1 MLKTTIS
8 GKPKLSLLLCLIGLL
23 CFSASRVRAQQ
34 PDQAPPSDQ
43 VNELNQAE
51 PTDPSAQSEAN
62 DPPTRVARISY
73 VDGSVSLQAGGQGDW
88 GSAARNRPMTIG
100 DKIWTDKDSRAELQT
115 GVVSIHLGSMTA
127 LSFLNLDQNITQM
140 RLAEGSINFRVKE
153 IREGDTYEV
162 DTPNLAFTITQAGAF
177 RIDVSENG
185 DNTGITVIRGTGQ
198 VTASGK
204 TYDIQAGQRGI
215 FSGTDDVQSTIE
227 AKAPPA
233 DGLDQWA
240 GQRDLGEQN
249 SVSKRYV
256 PEDMPGTQD
265 LDNNGTWSED
275 GANGP
280 VWYPSE
286 VSPDW
291 APYSNGNWS
300 YVAPWGWTW
309 VDYAPWGFAPFHY
322 GRWGYIGNRWG
333 WYPGPRYGGCVYGP
347 AFVGFLGG
355 GVGFGFGVG
364 FGVGWFPLGF
374 GEAFHP
380 WYHGGYGYVN
390 RINVHN
396 TYIHNVNVFHSNGN
410 YNYAYAHNTH
420 AVTAASRGA
429 FTGGQ
434 AINRGAAHINEASLR
449 GAHVTNN
456 AGFSPTRQSALG
468 AANSRGNVSRP
479 PSSVENRSVMARTA
493 PGAGASHIPVRTMN
507 TSGLSAGRPGNAGS
521 NNNMRLQNNIPG
533 NAGSTVR
540 QNEQSQSRPPSAG
553 SNNNMRLQNNIP
565 GNAGST
571 GRQNELSQSRPPSAG
586 SNNNMRLQNNIP
598 GNAGSTGRQNE
609 QSQSRPPSAG
619 TNNNMRLQNNIPDN
633 NGNQRPTNNSRN
645 WSAQGDTTD
654 RGQAPKGFGS
664 SNSPTNSA
672 PTSGRVNNRPPWAGS
687 GAPANGGNTTGGGR
701 SYAQQGNAPINN
713 RNYSAPPR
721 SNPAPTRSLLRS
733 QPYVLR
739 SQPYVL
745 CSQPY
750 VLGS

>member
-1 MLKTTIS
+1 MRL
-8 GKPKLSLLLCLIGLL
+8 GALLHSITAAGVTSATAGVGTLVPDMAGASMVQRSSDSSAEA
-23 CFSASRVRAQQ
+23 SAS
-34 PDQAPPSDQ
+34 DLES
-43 VNELNQAE
+43 
-51 PTDPSAQSEAN
+51 
-62 DPPTRVARISY
+62 
-73 VDGSVSLQAGGQGDW
+73 
-88 GSAARNRPMTIG
+88 GSASAG
-100 DKIWTDKDSRAELQT
+100 SR
-115 GVVSIHLGSMTA
+115 
-127 LSFLNLDQNITQM
+127 
-140 RLAEGSINFRVKE
+140 
-153 IREGDTYEV
+153 
-162 DTPNLAFTITQAGAF
+162 
-177 RIDVSENG
+177 
-185 DNTGITVIRGTGQ
+185 
-198 VTASGK
+198 
-204 TYDIQAGQRGI
+204 
-215 FSGTDDVQSTIE
+215 
-227 AKAPPA
+227 
-233 DGLDQWA
+233 
-240 GQRDLGEQN
+240 
-249 SVSKRYV
+249 
-256 PEDMPGTQD
+256 
-265 LDNNGTWSED
+265 
-275 GANGP
+275 
-280 VWYPSE
+280 
-286 VSPDW
+286 
-291 APYSNGNWS
+291 
-300 YVAPWGWTW
+300 
-309 VDYAPWGFAPFHY
+309 
-322 GRWGYIGNRWG
+322 
-333 WYPGPRYGGCVYGP
+333 
-347 AFVGFLGG
+347 
-355 GVGFGFGVG
+355 
-364 FGVGWFPLGF
+364 LGF

-521 NNNMRLQNNIPG
+521 NMRLQNNIPGNAGSTVRQMNIQSRPPSAEANMRLQNNIPG

-721 SNPAPTRSLLRS
+721 SNPAPTRSYSAPSRTYS
-733 QPYVLR
+733 APSR
-739 SQPYVL
+739 TVL